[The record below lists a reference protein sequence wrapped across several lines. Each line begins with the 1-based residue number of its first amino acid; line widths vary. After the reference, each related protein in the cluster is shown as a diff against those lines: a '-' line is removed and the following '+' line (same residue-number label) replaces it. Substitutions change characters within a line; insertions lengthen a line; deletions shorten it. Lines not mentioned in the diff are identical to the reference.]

1 MSAMYEFVICDVFTE
16 RPLAGN
22 QLAVFLDGALVP
34 EALLAPLAQEI
45 HFSETVYVYPPE
57 RGGTARIRIFT
68 PAGEIP
74 FAGHPT
80 LGSGALVA
88 RRERLDEIVL
98 ETGKGP
104 VPVSLTLSG
113 EYAAS
118 GWMRQPIPTVTPYSD
133 TRLLPALGVERSLLP
148 IELYDLGM
156 RYIYVA
162 LPDEAAVAALSPDLA
177 TLAALGEVGVSCF
190 AGSGRRWKT
199 RMFAPGHGVA
209 EDPATGSAAGPL
221 ACHLARHGRIP
232 FGTEI
237 EISQGVELGRPSR
250 LLARVE
256 GTRDRIARVEV
267 GGSMV
272 VVGEGAFRKDLP
284 VSRC

>member
-1 MSAMYEFVICDVFTE
+1 MYEFVICDVFTE

-88 RRERLDEIVL
+88 RRERLDDIVL
-98 ETGKGP
+98 ETSKGP
-104 VPVSLTLSG
+104 VPLCLTLSG
-113 EYAAS
+113 DWAAS
-118 GWMRQPIPTVTPYSD
+118 GWMRQPIPTVSPYAD
-133 TRLLPALGVERSLLP
+133 PRLLPALGLDRSLLP
-148 IELYDLGM
+148 IELYDNGP
-156 RYIYVA
+156 RFVYIA
-162 LPDEAAVAALSPDLA
+162 LPDEAAVAALSPDLGA
-177 TLAALGEVGVSCF
+177 LAAFGEIGVSCF

-221 ACHLARHGRIP
+221 AWHLARHGRIP
-232 FGTEI
+232 FGAEI
-237 EISQGVELGRPSR
+237 EIAQGAELGRPSK

-256 GTRDRIARVEV
+256 GARDRVERVEV

-272 VVGEGAFRKDLP
+272 VVGEGAFRGDLP
-284 VSRC
+284 GSR